1 MDKKKLKLLIKSLDK
16 DFSGKEKDQL
26 DEALGRS
33 VSLQE
38 EKRKLEKIQSLL
50 KEQDYSFKPSFVDR
64 VMNKTSQQRNKKI
77 IFPDFSNGF
86 SLAFKRVVLT
96 GAAAILIL
104 LFSVYF
110 SRGSFSFDSLIGAD
124 SISEENYV
132 TYILYDF

>member
-1 MDKKKLKLLIKSLDK
+1 MNKKKLKLLIKSLDK
-16 DFSGKEKDQL
+16 DFSGKEKNQL
-26 DEALGRS
+26 DAALKGS

-64 VMNKTSQQRNKKI
+64 VMNKVSLQKGRKI
-77 IFPDFSNGF
+77 IFPEFTNGF
-86 SLAFKRVVLT
+86 SLVFKRVVIS

-104 LFSVYF
+104 LMSIYF
-110 SRGSFSFDSLIGAD
+110 TRGSFSFDSLIGAD